1 MKAHIHKKNC
11 RRMFTEALLIT
22 AQTENNPHADL
33 RGTDKYEIHLNSKK
47 ERIAIMQQHRG
58 ISKKLH

>member
-1 MKAHIHKKNC
+1 
-11 RRMFTEALLIT
+11 MFTEALLIT

-47 ERIAIMQQHRG
+47 ERRAIMQQHRG